1 MTDAK
6 MIDISSGARNSGR
19 KKRTI
24 IVPVIAGLVLLCA
37 VGGFFGRQ
45 LYARYQ
51 HQKQVAS
58 VIDVDTF
65 YKGITVAGIDL
76 GGKTMEQ
83 AKAAVTAAEPALRD
97 KYDIKI
103 VYKDKTWR
111 LTEDDLD
118 FQFNTDS
125 VLKEAYAYARTGDRE
140 ERYKQVVA
148 LQTTPKAYSVTNTMN
163 YDTLNAKLKE
173 TAKQIAYDPV
183 DATVAS
189 FNPATA
195 TFSYA
200 DGKNGLAVDENKLYT
215 QVEAIIN
222 GTKTGTVE
230 VPTKVVPFSKTI
242 AEVKSHLQ
250 KLGTYS
256 TTSTNNA
263 NGTHNMSL
271 ALSRINGTSVP
282 AGGTFSFNA
291 VVGDSCSKASGF
303 LEAGAIL
310 NGKLIQAY
318 GGGIC
323 QASTTIYGAAL
334 RSNMKIVQRS
344 NHTLQSTYCPIGQD
358 AAVSYPE
365 LDFKFKNPT
374 DYPVYIVTGTKGRV
388 LTATFYGYQ
397 SPDYDRIEVT
407 SQKTQMIPAP
417 TTPKY
422 TVDKTLAKGVV
433 RLDSKARTGA
443 RATAQRVFYKNGA
456 IVKTENLSS
465 SYYRAQ
471 PAYYSIGPGTTVNG
485 SVPPASSSQPASSS
499 KPSANSSKPAASSSA
514 PTGGGSSS
522 AASQAPPDSGSSQQ
536 DGTDSDTVPAN
547 TIIPE

>member
-1 MTDAK
+1 MIGAN
-6 MIDISSGARNSGR
+6 MIDISSGVSKPGR
-19 KKRTI
+19 KKGTI
-24 IVPVIAGLVLLCA
+24 IAAVIAGVVLLGA
-37 VGGFFGRQ
+37 VGGIFGKQ
-45 LYARYQ
+45 MFEEYQ
-51 HQKQVAS
+51 HQKLVAS

-65 YKGITVAGIDL
+65 YKGIKVAGVEL

-83 AKAAVTAAEPALRD
+83 AKAAVTAVEPGLRD

-103 VYKDKTWR
+103 VYKDKIWQ
-111 LTEDDLD
+111 LTEDDLN
-118 FQFNTDS
+118 FQFNTDT

-140 ERYKQVVA
+140 QRYQQVVA

-163 YDTLNAKLKE
+163 YDNLDAKLKE
-173 TAKQIAYDPV
+173 TVKGIAYDPV

-189 FNPATA
+189 FNSATA

-200 DGKNGLAVDENKLYT
+200 DGKNGLAVDENKLFT

-222 GTKTGTVE
+222 GAKSGTVD

-256 TTSTNNA
+256 TVSTNNA
-263 NGTHNMSL
+263 NGTHNMAL
-271 ALSRINGTSVP
+271 ALSKINGACVP
-282 AGGTFSFNA
+282 AGGTFSFHG
-291 VVGDSCSKASGF
+291 VVGNSNKANGF

-310 NGKLIQAY
+310 NGRLIQAD

-334 RSNMKIVQRS
+334 RSNMKITQRS

-365 LDFKFKNPT
+365 LDFKFQNPT
-374 DYPVYIVTGTKGRV
+374 DYPIYIVTSSKSKTMTV
-388 LTATFYGYQ
+388 TFYGYQ
-397 SPDYDRIEVT
+397 SPDYDSIVIT
-407 SQKTQMIPAP
+407 SQKTETIPAP

-422 TVDKTLAKGVV
+422 TVDKTLAKGVIK
-433 RLDSKARTGA
+433 LDSKARAGA
-443 RATAQRVFYKNGA
+443 RATAQRVFYKNGV

-471 PAYYSIGPGTTVNG
+471 PAYYSIGPGTTVSGNVT
-485 SVPPASSSQPASSS
+485 SSSSKPASSSAKPASSS
-499 KPSANSSKPAASSSA
+499 AKPA
-514 PTGGGSSS
+514 GSSS
-522 AASQAPPDSGSSQQ
+522 SSSQGSSSGGSGQQ
-536 DGTDSDTVPAN
+536 DDIAADAIQSGIV
-547 TIIPE
+547 IPE